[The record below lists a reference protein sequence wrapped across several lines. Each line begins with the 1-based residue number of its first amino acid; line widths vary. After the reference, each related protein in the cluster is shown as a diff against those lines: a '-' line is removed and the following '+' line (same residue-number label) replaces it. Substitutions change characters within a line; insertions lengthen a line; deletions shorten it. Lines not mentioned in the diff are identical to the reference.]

1 MRIFIEGESYS
12 LDILKPIFGD
22 KFYMP
27 NGVNGIIDNVGYYH
41 SIDNEVIYLLPK
53 VFIDTKGSYHQEYG
67 YCIRTGVRIP
77 FDVKKPFSYEA
88 YQTWAIFEN
97 WNYRE
102 NYCHKTGKESNG
114 RTSMANPIL

>member
-41 SIDNEVIYLLPK
+41 SVDNEVIYLLPK
-53 VFIDTKGSYHQEYG
+53 VFIDTKGLILNKYHKDLFAENS
-67 YCIRTGVRIP
+67 ID
-77 FDVKKPFSYEA
+77 DVIEK
-88 YQTWAIFEN
+88 
-97 WNYRE
+97 
-102 NYCHKTGKESNG
+102 
-114 RTSMANPIL
+114 

>member
-27 NGVNGIIDNVGYYH
+27 NGVNGVIDNVGYYH

-53 VFIDTKGSYHQEYG
+53 VFIDTKGLILNKYPKDLFAENS
-67 YCIRTGVRIP
+67 ID
-77 FDVKKPFSYEA
+77 DVIESQNEL
-88 YQTWAIFEN
+88 N
-97 WNYRE
+97 WLKRFLVNRQQ
-102 NYCHKTGKESNG
+102 KVD
-114 RTSMANPIL
+114 

>member
-53 VFIDTKGSYHQEYG
+53 VFIDTKGLILNKYHKNLFAENK
-67 YCIRTGVRIP
+67 IDGVIESP
-77 FDVKKPFSYEA
+77 NEL
-88 YQTWAIFEN
+88 N
-97 WNYRE
+97 W
-102 NYCHKTGKESNG
+102 
-114 RTSMANPIL
+114 L